1 MPIILRIKKPP
12 ELSRKQN
19 QQFQPHDSRFRNAT
33 SNLNGGSGEKGVY
46 SYPFNPYQNYVM
58 PGQSKYLSCTEHRI
72 GNNNCFNCLTSPTH
86 LELIRLTEKMK
97 EYESLCHKHS
107 CLARSHHSTL
117 GLRPNEQSATNELVN
132 EMTSDG
138 TSDDLVQNG
147 NICQHAFSG
156 TYHADSQN
164 LHDHLTQLHTITLDD
179 QLLKSNLLADE
190 GVYFETQ
197 GQFYHHLLT
206 EPNSTNNPCCC
217 CTCTGN
223 GTIQTI
229 DYFNSIM
236 QELRFIANRYRRE
249 DDLADIIGEW
259 KFAAIVI
266 DRLCLIVF
274 STFAVLSLAICLA
287 SAPHLIA

>member
-19 QQFQPHDSRFRNAT
+19 EQFQHDPRFKNAT
-33 SNLNGGSGEKGVY
+33 SNVSGGSDGEKGEY
-46 SYPFNPYQNYVM
+46 NYPFNPYQNHVM
-58 PGQSKYLSCTEHRI
+58 LGQSKYLNCTEHRI
-72 GNNNCFNCLTSPTH
+72 GINNCFNCLTSPTH

-97 EYESLCHKHS
+97 EYESLCHKHG
-107 CLARSHHSTL
+107 CLARSHHP
-117 GLRPNEQSATNELVN
+117 LRPNEQTSTNEPTN

-147 NICQHAFSG
+147 NICRHAFSG
-156 TYHADSQN
+156 TYHAENQH
-164 LHDHLTQLHTITLDD
+164 LHDHLAQLHTITLDD
-179 QLLKSNLLADE
+179 QFLNSNLLADE
-190 GVYFETQ
+190 AVYFEAQ
-197 GQFYHHLLT
+197 GQFYHNLPT
-206 EPNSTNNPCCC
+206 ESNSINNPCCC

-223 GTIQTI
+223 GASQTI